1 MQRYGLYHPIMINTA
16 RTQHMP
22 LLNLQLIY
30 SYQQYI
36 FYFRLFSLSHDGR
49 RFEVA
54 SRRSFATDAAAR
66 RRSLAPAVSSCP
78 LSVVSQICD
87 KCASGIEVINR

>member
-54 SRRSFATDAAAR
+54 SRRSFDRRGSAAAV
-66 RRSLAPAVSSCP
+66 AGSSCLK
-78 LSVVSQICD
+78 LSTICGQSD
-87 KCASGIEVINR
+87 MR